1 MNPLYALELETR
13 TIAELL
19 VLAKQI
25 ETLIADN
32 DEPHGERANTFVN
45 RELVR
50 REIRNRER
58 AR

>member
-32 DEPHGERANTFVN
+32 NEPQEERANTFVN
-45 RELVR
+45 RERVR

>member
-32 DEPHGERANTFVN
+32 DESQEERANTFVN

-50 REIRNRER
+50 REIQNRER